1 MFLSS
6 RSVRQLG
13 CGSVSWEY
21 VLQEAGRNIKCC
33 PEWYAK
39 FDFQS
44 FEGVDGPGADNS
56 GGLGIK
62 RENRNFNLLR
72 SVIFFHQHIPFV
84 EWHLSSKQDVC
95 ILEFFYVRG
104 SYMSVIRLRSSAL

>member
-1 MFLSS
+1 MFLSG

-21 VLQEAGRNIKCC
+21 LLHEAGRNIKCC
-33 PEWYAK
+33 PEWNAK

-56 GGLGIK
+56 GRLNK
-62 RENRNFNLLR
+62 KSYRNFNLLL
-72 SVIFFHQHIPFV
+72 SIIVFCPHIPFI
-84 EWHLSSKQDVC
+84 EWHLSSIQEPC
-95 ILEFFYVRG
+95 ISEFC
-104 SYMSVIRLRSSAL
+104 ALFIYERN